1 MPLKPVISV
10 LNASLN
16 ANTQNMQLLR
26 KMFQQVYVVILKIGL
41 TVLSLDGSI
50 ASQNV
55 ITQRNNHPS
64 RWSVC
69 EEKWASHKCFCN
81 NNKPLGKGSEKGSGC
96 VQFLDCKFL
105 VYPMIWYTCVW
116 LTLEA
121 GKFLIPWLAHVTLI
135 IAPKVCSIM
144 KTTSSHLVTTVLWYC
159 FF

>member
-41 TVLSLDGSI
+41 TVLSLEGSI

-64 RWSVC
+64 R
-69 EEKWASHKCFCN
+69 
-81 NNKPLGKGSEKGSGC
+81 
-96 VQFLDCKFL
+96 
-105 VYPMIWYTCVW
+105 
-116 LTLEA
+116 
-121 GKFLIPWLAHVTLI
+121 
-135 IAPKVCSIM
+135 
-144 KTTSSHLVTTVLWYC
+144 
-159 FF
+159 